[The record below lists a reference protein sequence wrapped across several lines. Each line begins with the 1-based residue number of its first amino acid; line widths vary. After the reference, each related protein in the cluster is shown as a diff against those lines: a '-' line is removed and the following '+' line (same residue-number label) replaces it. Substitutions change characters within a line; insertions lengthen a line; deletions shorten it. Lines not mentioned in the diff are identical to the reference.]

1 MTTET
6 TAKPKTTRA
15 HKAPV
20 KPSMDLQRMSPWLL
34 WTLVIMGFV
43 AWNQPQ
49 QLEVVLYKAGLV
61 TGAAWL
67 GYWIDRSLFT
77 RFRVEEKNED
87 LAVSM
92 IRRAIVVGCVVIGMT
107 LGL

>member
-1 MTTET
+1 MTET
-6 TAKPKTTRA
+6 TTRKPRTPRKPAKPAFTL
-15 HKAPV
+15 
-20 KPSMDLQRMSPWLL
+20 DLQRMSIWLL
-34 WTLVIMGFV
+34 WTAVIFGFV

-49 QLEVVLYKAGLV
+49 QIEVVLYKAGLV
-61 TGAAWL
+61 TFAAWM

-77 RFRVEEKNED
+77 KYRVIEKNQD

-92 IRRAIVVGCVVIGMT
+92 IRRAIVVGCVIIGMT

>member
-1 MTTET
+1 MTEP
-6 TAKPKTTRA
+6 TAKPRTPRTKKTSATINF
-15 HKAPV
+15 
-20 KPSMDLQRMSPWLL
+20 DGFRMSIWLL
-34 WTLVIMGFV
+34 WTILILVFV
-43 AWNQPQ
+43 AFSQPQ

-61 TGAAWL
+61 TGAAWM

-77 RFRVEEKNED
+77 RFRVADNNPD

-92 IRRAIVVGCVVIGMT
+92 IRRAIVVGCVILGMT